1 MEERRHVNRD
11 GKRLEH
17 GVRWLGILRHTRGQL
32 LFALDT
38 RAVLDRYRR
47 ALAAAVRTAVPRAPN
62 LDLVPLRRGPG
73 AMPRG

>member
-11 GKRLEH
+11 GQRLEH
-17 GVRWLGILRHTRGQL
+17 GVRWLDILRHTRGQL

-38 RAVLDRYRR
+38 RGAPARYRR